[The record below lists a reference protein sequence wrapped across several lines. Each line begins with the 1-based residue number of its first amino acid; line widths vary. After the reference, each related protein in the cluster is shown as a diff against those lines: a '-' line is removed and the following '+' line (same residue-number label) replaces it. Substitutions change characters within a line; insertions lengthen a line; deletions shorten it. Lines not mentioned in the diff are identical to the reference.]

1 MTVLSRTAKA
11 VIAGA
16 EPFDD
21 CVTKRSGGPYW
32 SCSDT
37 ATVSPLAIPALST
50 IKYVKADAPHGLAGI
65 PEVLSTADRFV
76 CDGTATPE
84 GFYRSPCVPVTL
96 PGATETWRFTVVNSG
111 TLPMDQIVSIDNL
124 PTPGDQ
130 GRIATVPRESAWQP
144 TFVGGA
150 VLVPMPTTPVVPSPR
165 WIGMPHSVS
174 LAATTSAVRTSSKHS
189 SGCAWMSRR
198 TAAMPAAWVRRESI
212 SFMHRSLARL
222 VRAWAVQG
230 EDPSAADQGAIFY

>member
-1 MTVLSRTAKA
+1 MLGVGQSYRITIALMLRPGITPDMDVVNEA

-130 GRIATVPRESAWQP
+130 GLIRCDMRIRKENPSFRVLRTCRTECM
-144 TFVGGA
+144 GGEK
-150 VLVPMPTTPVVPSPR
+150 S
-165 WIGMPHSVS
+165 G
-174 LAATTSAVRTSSKHS
+174 
-189 SGCAWMSRR
+189 SGCC
-198 TAAMPAAWVRRESI
+198 
-212 SFMHRSLARL
+212 
-222 VRAWAVQG
+222 
-230 EDPSAADQGAIFY
+230 